1 VVVIETDVDGGSL
14 ITARFAGDLGKTL
27 CAVPGRVD
35 SPASRGC
42 HALLRDGATLVTG
55 VDDILRELGE
65 ARDLATLPLPAPTA
79 PAPEHAR
86 WLRPFAGGTA
96 HDAESLAE
104 ATHCAPAEAAAMLAL
119 LEIRGLLLRRPDG
132 RHETG

>member
-1 VVVIETDVDGGSL
+1 MKLS
-14 ITARFAGDLGKTL
+14 
-27 CAVPGRVD
+27 
-35 SPASRGC
+35 S
-42 HALLRDGATLVTG
+42 
-55 VDDILRELGE
+55 
-65 ARDLATLPLPAPTA
+65 LPAPAA

-96 HDAESLAE
+96 HDADSLAE